1 MTASGLKTKRQEAKA
16 AADAAAA
23 AAADACA
30 ICDKVYGEDAE
41 KDESWI
47 ACDRCNRWYHGT
59 CVGMTQ
65 VLSYWHQSSAAVA
78 LSCPVLFVGATRTN
92 SGNPRYSLHSEP
104 HGMSAQPCWCAPL
117 KRYQRNPAT
126 CVEDV
131 AVLA

>member
-16 AADAAAA
+16 AAEAAAA

-30 ICDKVYGEDAE
+30 ICDKVYGEDTE

-65 VLSYWHQSSAAVA
+65 VSHPAFQYPCSHHPVCACVPVQMGLVRQSNRVVPHVA
-78 LSCPVLFVGATRTN
+78 WICRKVILL
-92 SGNPRYSLHSEP
+92 
-104 HGMSAQPCWCAPL
+104 
-117 KRYQRNPAT
+117 
-126 CVEDV
+126 VE
-131 AVLA
+131 L

>member
-1 MTASGLKTKRQEAKA
+1 MVHIEDIKAMAQYNANGLPWVVAALGTMTASGLKTKRQEAKA

-30 ICDKVYGEDAE
+30 ICDKVYGEDTE

-65 VLSYWHQSSAAVA
+65 VQPCCHQSPPAIFV
-78 LSCPVLFVGATRTN
+78 LSVCST
-92 SGNPRYSLHSEP
+92 
-104 HGMSAQPCWCAPL
+104 Q
-117 KRYQRNPAT
+117 
-126 CVEDV
+126 
-131 AVLA
+131 

>member
-1 MTASGLKTKRQEAKA
+1 MGSGLKTKRQEAKA

-65 VLSYWHQSSAAVA
+65 VWSY
-78 LSCPVLFVGATRTN
+78 C
-92 SGNPRYSLHSEP
+92 
-104 HGMSAQPCWCAPL
+104 PL
-117 KRYQRNPAT
+117 KVSYAFI
-126 CVEDV
+126 
-131 AVLA
+131 VLLYTQNIKLHLEGPLNFLSWGLWF

>member
-1 MTASGLKTKRQEAKA
+1 MITELTRQLGYAALGLKTKRQEAKA

-30 ICDKVYGEDAE
+30 MCDKVYGEDAE

-65 VLSYWHQSSAAVA
+65 VESRCPSGLLVHPSSWRPKLKKLEFFVFFA
-78 LSCPVLFVGATRTN
+78 LLCMQDQYMKL
-92 SGNPRYSLHSEP
+92 
-104 HGMSAQPCWCAPL
+104 
-117 KRYQRNPAT
+117 
-126 CVEDV
+126 
-131 AVLA
+131 

>member
-1 MTASGLKTKRQEAKA
+1 MQQTWQELLLITQPTWRLGHAASGTLTASGLKTKRQEAKA

-30 ICDKVYGEDAE
+30 ICDKVYGEDTE

-65 VLSYWHQSSAAVA
+65 V
-78 LSCPVLFVGATRTN
+78 
-92 SGNPRYSLHSEP
+92 
-104 HGMSAQPCWCAPL
+104 
-117 KRYQRNPAT
+117 
-126 CVEDV
+126 
-131 AVLA
+131 

>member
-1 MTASGLKTKRQEAKA
+1 MGSGLKTKRQEAKA

-65 VLSYWHQSSAAVA
+65 V
-78 LSCPVLFVGATRTN
+78 
-92 SGNPRYSLHSEP
+92 
-104 HGMSAQPCWCAPL
+104 
-117 KRYQRNPAT
+117 
-126 CVEDV
+126 
-131 AVLA
+131 